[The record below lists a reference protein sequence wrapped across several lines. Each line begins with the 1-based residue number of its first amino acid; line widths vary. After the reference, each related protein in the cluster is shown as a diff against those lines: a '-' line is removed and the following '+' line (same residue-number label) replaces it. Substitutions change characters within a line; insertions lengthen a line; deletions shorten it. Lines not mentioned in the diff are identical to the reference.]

1 MNHSQSEHA
10 FEPLTRTS
18 LQSFRL
24 LLQNLCKAHPVEA
37 AEITRTSLQLFSDVL
52 VYDYYFVLF
61 EARDCV
67 LHIQDDF
74 SGTPSDTRVQDNYPS
89 ISYCE
94 TSVKNDTLNFFWLLP
109 YWLCFYEHSDMPLM
123 DKTFALL
130 FWDYVALLCHNEDM

>member
-1 MNHSQSEHA
+1 VNHSQTEHA

-24 LLQNLCKAHPVEA
+24 LLQNLCKAHPVRA
-37 AEITRTSLQLFSDVL
+37 AEITRTSLQLFSEVL

-89 ISYCE
+89 SSYCE
-94 TSVKNDTLNFFWLLP
+94 PSVKNDPLNFFLALTLLVVF
-109 YWLCFYEHSDMPLM
+109 LRAF
-123 DKTFALL
+123 
-130 FWDYVALLCHNEDM
+130 